1 MIAASFNPMKSM
13 SVLVVDDEEDIC
25 LLLDQWL
32 KPLGHTVAMAA
43 NATEAGK
50 LVKRVIFDLVVTDVL
65 MPDGDGLKLIE
76 ELKKTQPGARILA
89 ISGGGRY
96 MDSNDCVKIA
106 RGLGADLAIIKPF
119 GREKFLQA
127 VAETIASRSDSV
139 AR

>member
-1 MIAASFNPMKSM
+1 MKPM

-50 LVKRVIFDLVVTDVL
+50 LLKRVIFDLVVTDVL

-76 ELKKTQPGARILA
+76 ELKKTQPAARVLA

-106 RGLGADLAIIKPF
+106 RGLGADVAIIKPF
-119 GREKFLQA
+119 GREKFLAA
-127 VAETIASRSDSV
+127 VAETVASRSDRAV
-139 AR
+139 Q